1 MSIRWTGN
9 LVAPETGRH
18 TFAFTS
24 DDGCRL
30 YLDGKKLIDSWKI
43 RAEETDYAS
52 VYLEKGKTYKLVAE
66 YFVMMVKRS
75 QSWLGEPQVRF

>member
-52 VYLEKGKTYKLVAE
+52 VYLEKGKTYKLV
-66 YFVMMVKRS
+66 FR
-75 QSWLGEPQVRF
+75 